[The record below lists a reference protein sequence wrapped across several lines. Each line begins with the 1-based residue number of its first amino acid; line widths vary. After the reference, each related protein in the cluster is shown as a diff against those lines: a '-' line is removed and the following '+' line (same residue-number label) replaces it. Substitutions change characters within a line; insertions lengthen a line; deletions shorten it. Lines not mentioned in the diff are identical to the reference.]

1 LWSSRPPDPAVED
14 CARNS
19 IICFSWTGGGLFASS
34 QLREHVQLR
43 ESGVFGNPHS
53 ITPTSAA
60 STELVERARDY
71 VLGFFRASAE
81 EYVAIASDGLLL

>member
-1 LWSSRPPDPAVED
+1 M
-14 CARNS
+14 
-19 IICFSWTGGGLFASS
+19 
-34 QLREHVQLR
+34 QLR